1 MLDLICKVR
10 VLVWVIFFILFFL
23 ATPAICGIF
32 QVREGTHTTA
42 ATGATA
48 VTTLI
53 LNPLCHKGTL

>member
-10 VLVWVIFFILFFL
+10 VQVWVIFFFFFL
-23 ATPAICGIF
+23 ATHAICGIS

>member
-10 VLVWVIFFILFFL
+10 VLVWVIFFFFL
-23 ATPAICGIF
+23 ATPAICGIS